1 MYIFLTILVIM
12 GFAAIALGIN
22 NLWRVPDWIMEP
34 LLVVGFIVAC
44 ALLLLGVWA

>member
-1 MYIFLTILVIM
+1 MNIFLTILSLM
-12 GFAAIALGIN
+12 GFAAIVLGIN

-44 ALLLLGVWA
+44 TLLLLGVWA